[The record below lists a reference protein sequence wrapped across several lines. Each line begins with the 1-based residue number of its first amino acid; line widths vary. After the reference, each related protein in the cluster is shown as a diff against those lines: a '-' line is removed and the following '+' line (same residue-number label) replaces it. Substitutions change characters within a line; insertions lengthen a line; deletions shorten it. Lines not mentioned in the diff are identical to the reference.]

1 MPLYEYL
8 CEDCGN
14 SFDTLVPFSKA
25 DQPQR
30 CPKCGNQHS
39 QRKLS
44 TFAVGGGSAQAP
56 VSTRPANSRFT

>member
-8 CEDCGN
+8 CEDCTH
-14 SFDTLVPFSKA
+14 SFETLVPFSKA

-30 CPKCGNQHS
+30 CPQCGNVHS

-44 TFAVGGGSAQAP
+44 TFAVGGSSQAP